1 MKKRTISRIAALGLA
16 GLTAVPAISIV
27 ASADITFSKEADKT
41 TGMYYATGNA
51 TKVVWK
57 IKETTHTYEWF
68 DDAMQ
73 SLDNAVVTDLDNDDL
88 NKIDTEA
95 TITASNKVTLPL
107 YVEQYYTNSTAA
119 KYDVDLVKL
128 AVEGL
133 NRVYNN
139 AMDEY
144 KAAMKE
150 YTFVKNC
157 LKDEKSGSQAIT
169 SDQYRSG
176 LQKGTILYYGKISA
190 DATSNSFYIV
200 EKGSDGKNVNIA
212 YDVSNIE
219 DNVPNAPKGAK
230 QYEFTTAATSSSI
243 SAGDLIKALG
253 TEKIKVEQNIITAA
267 TTNPNYILS
276 AKGGST
282 TPGGS
287 TGNYGQYDIPSLY
300 RYASNTSYY
309 SYDTDTWYPNS
320 SSFREAVGYYPNSS
334 YSGYWTSKTPAY
346 KYSSSRRW
354 FDPTDGNYYT
364 ASGGS
369 GYTVLVSAN
378 YETDN
383 TENYVYRSSTTGLY
397 YLTWTAANNATNS
410 YGTVEAIRSIPTYAT
425 FFSMTTGQFYSTYA
439 AAYSASGN
447 NSSRVIALN
456 GASASNTGLDYLDPF
471 YYYYMNGGTGL
482 NRPVKDTSSVTIG
495 NRKGWTNVAAY
506 ARSAKSGA
514 SYNVSMNGETVIPST
529 VLSAIKGKN
538 VTMNF
543 TLKNGAV
550 FSINGNDVSSAKDLD
565 IDTAYNTKNIP
576 SKLVSKAKKKYDG
589 VSTSQLSID
598 GGSFGSS
605 AEMTVK
611 FSTKRAGC
619 TARLYRYNADRNSLS
634 LVSKSSV
641 GSNGKCTFDDVT
653 KGGDYVVV
661 LS

>member
-1 MKKRTISRIAALGLA
+1 MKKRNLGRIAAIGLA
-16 GLTAVPAISIV
+16 GLTSIPVVAMTASASVTVSPAQGGANNLPQLSGTAYRATWSTNESVTTYDYSLNTDGKFVCTPSIPTNNPYVTFGDSITIKGSSFV
-27 ASADITFSKEADKT
+27 ASDDVYYGYLDKT
-41 TGMYYATGNA
+41 PGTLRRLEDAIKRSEEEDRKAKTDNDALMNEYNSYQTALTNA
-51 TKVVWK
+51 TNQHDSSATKK
-57 IKETTHTYEWF
+57 GQASFTTHDKKSITLVIDNGTVSYTYGSNK
-68 DDAMQ
+68 AY
-73 SLDNAVVTDLDNDDL
+73 VYTPITTTD
-88 NKIDTEA
+88 
-95 TITASNKVTLPL
+95 ITASLTVTD
-107 YVEQYYTNSTAA
+107 YTVSKTTATNITMKQLHDA
-119 KYDVDLVKL
+119 F
-128 AVEGL
+128 GG
-133 NRVYNN
+133 NQVY
-139 AMDEY
+139 MDDMGIIRE
-144 KAAMKE
+144 
-150 YTFVKNC
+150 
-157 LKDEKSGSQAIT
+157 DS
-169 SDQYRSG
+169 SD
-176 LQKGTILYYGKISA
+176 
-190 DATSNSFYIV
+190 F
-200 EKGSDGKNVNIA
+200 GSDS
-212 YDVSNIE
+212 SNI
-219 DNVPNAPKGAK
+219 K
-230 QYEFTTAATSSSI
+230 QYTLNTT
-243 SAGDLIKALG
+243 
-253 TEKIKVEQNIITAA
+253 
-267 TTNPNYILS
+267 
-276 AKGGST
+276 GGSNNNNS
-282 TPGGS
+282 GN

-334 YSGYWTSKTPAY
+334 YNGYWTSKTPAY

-482 NRPVKDTSSVTIG
+482 NRPTTDTSSVTIG

-550 FSINGNDVSSAKDLD
+550 YSINGTDVSSAKDLD

-576 SKLVSKAKKKYDG
+576 SKLVSKAKSKYDG

-598 GGSFGSS
+598 GGSFGAS

>member
-1 MKKRTISRIAALGLA
+1 MKKKTIGRIAALGLA
-16 GLTAVPAISIV
+16 GLTSIPV
-27 ASADITFSKEADKT
+27 VAMTASADITFSKEADKT
-41 TGMYYATGNA
+41 TNMYYATGNA

-57 IKETTHTYEWF
+57 IKETTHNYEWF

-73 SLDNAVVTDLDNDDL
+73 SLDNAVVTDLDNNDL
-88 NKIDTEA
+88 NKTDTNA
-95 TITASNKVTLPL
+95 VITASNSTTLPL

-119 KYDVDLVKL
+119 KYKIDLVKL
-128 AVEGL
+128 TVEGL
-133 NRVYNN
+133 NRVYND

-157 LKDEKSGSQAIT
+157 LKDEKTGSQAINST
-169 SDQYRSG
+169 QYRSG

-200 EKGSDGKNVNIA
+200 QKGSDGKNVNTE
-212 YDVSNIE
+212 YDVTNIK
-219 DNVPNAPKGAK
+219 NNIPNAPKNAK

-253 TEKIKVEQNIITAA
+253 TEKIDVSSDNIITATAKA
-267 TTNPNYILS
+267 TPDYILS

-287 TGNYGQYDIPSLY
+287 TGTYGQYDIPSLY

-334 YSGYWTSKTPAY
+334 YNGYWTSKTPAY

-354 FDPTDGNYYT
+354 FDPTDGNYYS
-364 ASGGS
+364 ANGGS
-369 GYTVLVSAN
+369 SYTVLVSAN

-425 FFSMTTGQFYSTYA
+425 YFSMSTGQFYSTYA

-447 NSSRVIALN
+447 NSARVIALN
-456 GASASNTGLDYLDPF
+456 GASTSNVGIDDPF
-471 YYYYMNGGTGL
+471 YYYYMNGVGL
-482 NRPVKDTSSVTIG
+482 NRPTTDTSSVTIG

-506 ARSAKSGA
+506 ARSAKSGS

-529 VLSAIKGKN
+529 VLSAIKGRN

-543 TLKNGAV
+543 TLKNGV
-550 FSINGNDVSSAKDLD
+550 VYSINGSDVSSAKDLD

-576 SKLVSKAKKKYDG
+576 SKLVSKAKSKNDG

-611 FSTKRAGC
+611 FATKRAGC

-653 KGGDYVVV
+653 KGGDYVIV

>member
-1 MKKRTISRIAALGLA
+1 MKKRNLGRFAALGLA
-16 GLTAVPAISIV
+16 GLTSIPVVAIS
-27 ASADITFSKEADKT
+27 ASANVTVEASLDGNPAKMKGTANYVQWST
-41 TGMYYATGNA
+41 TATTTKYTYTYTEGDSNYKKATATALIENIA
-51 TKVVWK
+51 TKSA
-57 IKETTHTYEWF
+57 T
-68 DDAMQ
+68 
-73 SLDNAVVTDLDNDDL
+73 VT
-88 NKIDTEA
+88 
-95 TITASNKVTLPL
+95 V
-107 YVEQYYTNSTAA
+107 
-119 KYDVDLVKL
+119 DV
-128 AVEGL
+128 
-133 NRVYNN
+133 N
-139 AMDEY
+139 
-144 KAAMKE
+144 
-150 YTFVKNC
+150 
-157 LKDEKSGSQAIT
+157 
-169 SDQYRSG
+169 
-176 LQKGTILYYGKISA
+176 
-190 DATSNSFYIV
+190 
-200 EKGSDGKNVNIA
+200 GSDGTGGTSFIGCDNVYYGYSNI
-212 YDVSNIE
+212 NIE
-219 DNVPNAPKGAK
+219 DLQALKTAINQSKTANTKKEQDLEKLWKDYAAYNYADYRAKNSPKTRVSYTDLNGTTVYFYYEDGTRTIYQKSSGDDTVVSFTAPS
-230 QYEFTTAATSSSI
+230 QPSNEFTKVDFVVSESTQTNISMAA
-243 SAGDLIKALG
+243 LEKALG
-253 TEKIKVEQNIITAA
+253 SADVKMNSSGIIVAKSDSTA
-267 TTNPNYILS
+267 I
-276 AKGGST
+276 GSDWKEYKLNT
-282 TPGGS
+282 SGNSSNGS
-287 TGNYGQYDIPSLY
+287 GNTGNYGQWEIPSLY

-320 SSFREAVGYYPNSS
+320 SSFREAVGYYPNAS
-334 YSGYWTSKTPAY
+334 YNGYWTSKTPAY

-354 FDPTDGNYYT
+354 FDPTDGNYYS
-364 ASGGS
+364 ANGGS
-369 GYTVLVSAN
+369 AYTVLVSAN

-410 YGTVEAIRSIPTYAT
+410 NGTIEAIRSIPSYAT
-425 FFSMTTGQFYSTYA
+425 FFSMSTGQFYSTYA

-447 NSSRVIALN
+447 NAARVIALN

-471 YYYYMNGGTGL
+471 YYYYMNGTGL
-482 NRPVKDTSSVTIG
+482 NRPTTDTSSVTIG

-543 TLKNGAV
+543 TLKNGV
-550 FSINGNDVSSAKDLD
+550 VYSINGNDVSSAKDLD

-611 FSTKRAGC
+611 FATKRAGC